1 MNKRVSL
8 IAVIAI
14 ALVLV
19 IEGVFAIRLS
29 TNSQPRHQAFPGQ
42 VLAVN
47 LDGPWTELT
56 SSDASVVAPMRISL
70 SPTVTGYFLALRPGK
85 ATLMAQSHPSCLD
98 AQPRCLIV
106 QMVWSAEVDVRLW
119 PWTP

>member
-1 MNKRVSL
+1 MNGRVLL
-8 IAVIAI
+8 IGVIAI

-47 LDGPWTELT
+47 LDGPWTELA
-56 SSDASVVAPMRISL
+56 SSDPSVVAPIRVTL
-70 SPTVTGYFLALRPGK
+70 SPKAAGYFLAIRPGR
-85 ATLMAQSHPSCLD
+85 ATLMAQFHPSCLD
-98 AQPRCLIV
+98 ALPRCLIV
-106 QMVWSAEVDVRLW
+106 QMVWSAEVDVRLL
-119 PWTP
+119 P